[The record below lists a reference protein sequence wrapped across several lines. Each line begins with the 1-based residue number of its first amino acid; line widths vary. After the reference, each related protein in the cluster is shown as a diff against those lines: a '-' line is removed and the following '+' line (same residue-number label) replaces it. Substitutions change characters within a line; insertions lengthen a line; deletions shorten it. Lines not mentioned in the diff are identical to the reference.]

1 MHSWPNSV
9 YLRCTSYLNPPF
21 KTTTSQGNPGIST
34 FYDALETRSP
44 AEREAA
50 LMAALPQQIAHAQ
63 KASPAFASILAGVD
77 VVRSPAARHWPSC
90 P

>member
-1 MHSWPNSV
+1 M
-9 YLRCTSYLNPPF
+9 
-21 KTTTSQGNPGIST
+21 ST

-63 KASPAFASILAGVD
+63 KASPAFSGILAGVD
-77 VVRSPAARHWPSC
+77 ATTITGRTALAKPVPRVRWPSAARAPRAVILFRRWTKLLLI
-90 P
+90 